1 MFTSFLRDLG
11 KRRQEQG
18 GSPLGKWLR
27 GQIFFKKMKFELFG
41 KNFDVEILEKEGGAL
56 VRVNGKEFFF
66 KEGEEGN
73 DEKEGVTPLKG
84 DFGQEKVLAPIS
96 GQITKI
102 FQKEGAEVKK
112 GQVLLILSAMK
123 MENEILVEK
132 TGRVK
137 KIFFKEG
144 DTVKKGDVLAIIK

>member
-1 MFTSFLRDLG
+1 
-11 KRRQEQG
+11 
-18 GSPLGKWLR
+18 
-27 GQIFFKKMKFELFG
+27 
-41 KNFDVEILEKEGGAL
+41 L

-66 KEGEEGN
+66 KEGEEDN
-73 DEKEGVTPLKG
+73 NEKEAAESLKG
-84 DFGQEKVLAPIS
+84 DFGQEKILAPIS

-102 FQKEGAEVKK
+102 FQNEGAEVKK

-132 TGRVK
+132 TGTVK

-144 DTVKKGDVLAIIK
+144 DMVKKGDVLAVIK